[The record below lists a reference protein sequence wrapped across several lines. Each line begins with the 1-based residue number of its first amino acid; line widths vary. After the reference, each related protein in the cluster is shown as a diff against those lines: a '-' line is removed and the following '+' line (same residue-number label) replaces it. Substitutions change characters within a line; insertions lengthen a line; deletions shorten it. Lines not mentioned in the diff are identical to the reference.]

1 MDTLDQRRRK
11 QSFLGAGNEIAGLVD
26 DSQYETAL
34 SRAHQVPEGIDGLL
48 KGGETTPVAARTG
61 PATSSSPN
69 TMELGLMAS
78 PFHSSR
84 IHEEVQLRLSRPAT
98 LDQDGMALNKGKP
111 EATEQEPD
119 YGSAGFVLGSQK
131 EDRDSAG
138 GKGIRV
144 AQAGRTSPWEGQASG
159 RSALGVEGHLML
171 NEPVQ
176 PATKESDA
184 ASSEEHRSS
193 GIAAQGLELEEFKPG
208 VGDNRELVPVM
219 TPKMEQMLIQVMEE
233 NRSLRRRLEQAEA
246 NIGWHVRGTG
256 AAIQDGM
263 ITAAVSEAVL
273 HSPMSFGPREAAAR
287 VDVHSFE
294 GAGRQDLPGMEA
306 IRVHEAQSMSTGNL
320 AQALRPAMA
329 IPGSELVPGLG
340 LGVFESSERDPAG
353 IGSGDLPSAR
363 RLGVAGVP
371 PLPITGDELE
381 ALGRG
386 SNHDEGVKGQQGR
399 YRTSGMSSGG
409 HGPGSGGGGSAEGRF
424 HTPRSVAREGSST
437 GGGFD
442 SQGYPLTPGGTVI
455 RPPPGPPPLTP
466 KGQAS
471 SRPLSNVAPPD
482 QGPIT
487 GMALPERPEEP
498 AKYIYELPKLLAP
511 ELSTSAVSCGNWLA
525 QVRQILGGT

>member
-11 QSFLGAGNEIAGLVD
+11 QSFLGAGNEMAGLVD

-48 KGGETTPVAARTG
+48 TGGETTPVAARTG

-84 IHEEVQLRLSRPAT
+84 IQEEVQLRLSRPAT
-98 LDQDGMALNKGKP
+98 LDKDGMALNKGKP

-144 AQAGRTSPWEGQASG
+144 ARVQTEEPKGSLGPSQAGRTSPWEGQASG

-273 HSPMSFGPREAAAR
+273 HSPMSFGPRGAAAR
-287 VDVHSFE
+287 VDVHSLE
-294 GAGRQDLPGMEA
+294 GAGKQDLPGMEA

-340 LGVFESSERDPAG
+340 LGVFEPSERDPAG
-353 IGSGDLPSAR
+353 VMVLEVEAEVPQKADFI
-363 RLGVAGVP
+363 RLGPWPGRVVAQG
-371 PLPITGDELE
+371 
-381 ALGRG
+381 
-386 SNHDEGVKGQQGR
+386 EGLIVR
-399 YRTSGMSSGG
+399 
-409 HGPGSGGGGSAEGRF
+409 
-424 HTPRSVAREGSST
+424 
-437 GGGFD
+437 
-442 SQGYPLTPGGTVI
+442 VI
-455 RPPPGPPPLTP
+455 H
-466 KGQAS
+466 
-471 SRPLSNVAPPD
+471 
-482 QGPIT
+482 
-487 GMALPERPEEP
+487 
-498 AKYIYELPKLLAP
+498 
-511 ELSTSAVSCGNWLA
+511 
-525 QVRQILGGT
+525 